1 MATAFPARDARL
13 SASIDRAFGEL
24 FTFDAMVKPDDV
36 NGRSAPDGSR
46 ISFNAVAIWE
56 SPAKSVTPI
65 GRGAASDD
73 RAHNWTASIPSITIE
88 DAKMVWLVQPG
99 DRVTRQL
106 DGAVYQVQAVL
117 PDGFGRTTIHMT
129 SRKR

>member
-1 MATAFPARDARL
+1 MATAFPVRDARL

-24 FTFDAMVKPDDV
+24 FTFDAMMKPDDV
-36 NGRSAPDGSR
+36 NARSVPDGTR
-46 ISFNAVAIWE
+46 LSFTATAVWE
-56 SPAKSVTPI
+56 SPAKSQTPV

-73 RAHNWTASIPSITIE
+73 GAHNWQASLPSITIE
-88 DAKMVWLVQPG
+88 DAKMPWLVQPG

-106 DGAVYQVQAVL
+106 DGAVYQALAPL
-117 PDGFGRTTIHMT
+117 PDGFGRTTIHLS